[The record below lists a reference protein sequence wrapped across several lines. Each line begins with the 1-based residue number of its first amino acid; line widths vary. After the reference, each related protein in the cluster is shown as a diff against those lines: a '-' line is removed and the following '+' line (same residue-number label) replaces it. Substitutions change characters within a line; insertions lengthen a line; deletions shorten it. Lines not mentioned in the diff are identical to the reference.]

1 MINEIQFNKI
11 VSNQTQ
17 KKTSFN
23 NKTFF
28 GSPLKKFLQSFY
40 NKFDIPKES
49 FVISMYYLNKFYF
62 MNKEKKELTDN
73 LFKNI
78 KLYVFTSIIISLKFI
93 LDFRININDLCQ
105 IVDINNEEYIKTEVV
120 ILKGLN
126 WEIFLDN
133 EDFVLFKT
141 KLEHYKD

>member
-11 VSNQTQ
+11 VSNDIQ
-17 KKTSFN
+17 KKHSFN
-23 NKTFF
+23 NKTLF
-28 GSPLKKFLQSFY
+28 GSPLKKFLRSFY
-40 NKFDIPKES
+40 DKFDIPKES

-62 MNKEKKELTDN
+62 INKEKKELIDN

-93 LDFRININDLCQ
+93 LDFRINISDLCQ
-105 IVDINNEEYIKTEVV
+105 IVDINYEEYIKTEV
-120 ILKGLN
+120 ILLQGLN

-133 EDFVLFKT
+133 QNFILFKT
-141 KLEHYKD
+141 KLEHLKD